1 MIKALRAID
10 RAVGIILRSVAILMF
25 VALFLILA
33 ANVFFRWFPLL
44 SMGWLD
50 EIVQLCFAYM
60 VFIAAAEIWRVRD
73 HFKINWIEDKLKG
86 TPSGEIVRS
95 VVDILSLVFFIYLTR
110 YGWQL
115 VVRTR
120 ELTPIFQFPRRVMYA
135 AIPFSAVIM
144 AIYALRDVVRH
155 AAIGLRSLHG
165 PTSGEERPNQQ

>member
-1 MIKALRAID
+1 MMKFFSAVD
-10 RAVGIILRSVAILMF
+10 RAVGLFLRAVSVVMF

-60 VFIAAAEIWRVRD
+60 VFIGAAEIWRMRE

-86 TPSGEIVRS
+86 RLAGEIIRS
-95 VVDILSLVFFIYLTR
+95 FVDLLSLVFFIYLTL
-110 YGWQL
+110 YGWEL

-135 AIPFSAVIM
+135 AIPFSAAIM
-144 AIYALRDVVRH
+144 AIYALRDVIRH
-155 AAIGLRSLHG
+155 AAIGLRSRR
-165 PTSGEERPNQQ
+165 SG

>member
-1 MIKALRAID
+1 MMNALRTID
-10 RAVGIILRSVAILMF
+10 RAVGIALRTIAILMF

-60 VFIAAAEIWRVRD
+60 VFIGAAEIWRMRD

-86 TPSGEIVRS
+86 TPSGEIVRT

-120 ELTPIFQFPRRVMYA
+120 ELTPIFQFPKRVMYA
-135 AIPFSAVIM
+135 SIPFSAAIM
-144 AIYALRDVVRH
+144 AVYALRDVVRH
-155 AAIGLRSLHG
+155 ATLGFRFLKK
-165 PTSGEERPNQQ
+165 P